1 MSVPAQN
8 PVTEH
13 VGNGVTVLF
22 PFSFLCFSK
31 DDLQV
36 MINLVPVD
44 PATFTVSGLG
54 VPSGGSITFSG
65 PPSAG
70 AAITIRLLVVLERE
84 TDYQTAGDLMAA
96 VLNRDLDRIWLA
108 LQSNTVDTSSAVRVP
123 LGESVGFLP
132 SAAQRAKKAL
142 VFDDAGQ
149 PTVSTDDYE
158 DQAANAAASAAQA
171 ELAKENAVASA
182 VLAQDWATKLGSPVA
197 GGLYSARFY
206 ALQAQTNAGLPVY
219 QPGALPTSNVGD
231 IFVAGAGVW
240 RWLTSGYVPNN
251 LPRRFRAQ
259 GDCTQTTTSATVPAG
274 SWRAA
279 ANDCDILLAASM
291 TKTLQ
296 ASGAWAAGTG
306 QNGLFTGARAA
317 NTWYH
322 LFVILNPTTGAVDVG
337 FDTSPI
343 AANRPADWLAYRR
356 IWSVLTDGSS
366 NLVTMFQ
373 SGARTYYQDRRSDV
387 SNAGVTNV
395 STGST
400 FAVGTPL
407 GVEVLGEFA
416 LSLASGATVGVSLFK
431 PGAIGIPGT
440 VGDVVSSSGSQY
452 SRVAVQ
458 TSTGGGVSARAT
470 TLITQGFYLST
481 VGWTDFIGD

>member
-1 MSVPAQN
+1 M
-8 PVTEH
+8 TR
-13 VGNGVTVLF
+13 T
-22 PFSFLCFSK
+22 
-31 DDLQV
+31 
-36 MINLVPVD
+36 
-44 PATFTVSGLG
+44 
-54 VPSGGSITFSG
+54 
-65 PPSAG
+65 
-70 AAITIRLLVVLERE
+70 
-84 TDYQTAGDLMAA
+84 
-96 VLNRDLDRIWLA
+96 
-108 LQSNTVDTSSAVRVP
+108 VRVGVSSSTSP
-123 LGESVGFLP
+123 TEYLDEVL
-132 SAAQRAKKAL
+132 AEARA
-142 VFDDAGQ
+142 
-149 PTVSTDDYE
+149 S
-158 DQAANAAASAAQA
+158 ANAAQAAQEGA
-171 ELAKENAVASA
+171 ELAEDRAK
-182 VLAQDWATKLGSPVA
+182 DWATKLGGPVS
-197 GGLYSARFY
+197 GGLYSAQFY

-219 QPGALPTSNVGD
+219 QPGSLPTSNVGD

-296 ASGAWAAGTG
+296 ASGGWAAGTG

-400 FAVGTPL
+400 FAVSTPL

-416 LSLASGATVGVSLFK
+416 LSLASGAAVGVSMFK

-458 TSTGGGVSARAT
+458 TSAGGGVSARAT

-481 VGWTDFIGD
+481 VGWIDFIGD